1 MSARRHLRNEPA
13 IAAVFELPPKRYPEL
28 STLDLYR
35 EVLSHALAEWPLNA
49 GDIDGLMVPPADMAG
64 DRPDILMHERFG
76 DELGLRTVLSE
87 TMFAGGASYGLMIQR
102 AALAIAD
109 GRAQA
114 VLCAGAGKFPRL
126 DEAGRRSMSKIFHPQ
141 FELPY
146 GPTIPAMYALLATRH
161 MAEYGTTPEALANV
175 SVAARAWALMHPHAY
190 MRARGSIS
198 VEAVLDSPLIASPFH
213 LLDCSVPC
221 EGGGA
226 ILVTTGELARRISAQ
241 PAYIRGMGEF
251 HSHGYQSQTDAF
263 NASVGAREAGAQA
276 FRSADMTPDDI
287 DVVQIYDA
295 FSAMPIICLEDLG
308 FCRKGEGGALAA
320 SGRILPGGDL
330 PLNTYG
336 GLLSYG
342 HTGDAS
348 GLSMII
354 EGVLQMMN
362 LAGERQVPNAVTAL
376 VHCYGG
382 MQADHSTL
390 ILSREV

>member
-1 MSARRHLRNEPA
+1 
-13 IAAVFELPPKRYPEL
+13 
-28 STLDLYR
+28 
-35 EVLSHALAEWPLNA
+35 
-49 GDIDGLMVPPADMAG
+49 
-64 DRPDILMHERFG
+64 
-76 DELGLRTVLSE
+76 
-87 TMFAGGASYGLMIQR
+87 
-102 AALAIAD
+102 
-109 GRAQA
+109 
-114 VLCAGAGKFPRL
+114 
-126 DEAGRRSMSKIFHPQ
+126 
-141 FELPY
+141 
-146 GPTIPAMYALLATRH
+146 
-161 MAEYGTTPEALANV
+161 
-175 SVAARAWALMHPHAY
+175 
-190 MRARGSIS
+190 
-198 VEAVLDSPLIASPFH
+198 
-213 LLDCSVPC
+213 
-221 EGGGA
+221 
-226 ILVTTGELARRISAQ
+226 
-241 PAYIRGMGEF
+241 
-251 HSHGYQSQTDAF
+251 
-263 NASVGAREAGAQA
+263 
-276 FRSADMTPDDI
+276 MTPDDI

-382 MQADHSTL
+382 MQADQSTL